1 MLSRTDAG
9 EAGEVTI
16 RFDGAEVRARAGE
29 SAAAALIAA
38 GVVATRRTAVSGAA
52 RGAYCMMGACFE
64 CLAVVNGRPSVQ
76 LCLTP
81 VREGMRIETQRGA
94 AELWEEAD

>member
-1 MLSRTDAG
+1 MLSRI
-9 EAGEVTI
+9 EAGTLFI
-16 RFDGAEVRARAGE
+16 TFDGVPIAARAGD

-64 CLAVVNGRPSVQ
+64 CLAVVDGRPSVQ
-76 LCLTP
+76 LCMVT
-81 VREGMRIETQRGA
+81 VQDGMRIETQVGGA
-94 AELWEEAD
+94 DLVDQQ

>member
-1 MLSRTDAG
+1 MLSRT
-9 EAGEVTI
+9 EAGTLSI
-16 RFDGAEVRARAGE
+16 TFDGTPIAARPGD

-64 CLAVVNGRPSVQ
+64 CLAVVDGRPSVQ
-76 LCLTP
+76 LCLTE
-81 VREGMRIETQRGA
+81 VQDGMRIETQVGGA
-94 AELWEEAD
+94 DLVDPQ